1 MQPIHTRIKIGLSS
15 PIRVLHASDTHLT
28 HADMRDGQR
37 KVELAN
43 NRLPG
48 FSDADARLAELGRL
62 SKELGLPI
70 MHTGDLIDFV
80 SLANL
85 EAAKAF
91 ADSHDIFMATG
102 NHEFSLYV
110 GEAWEDAD
118 YRNQSLAAV
127 QACYKNDIRMSS
139 RIIKNGGAAL
149 NFVALDNGYYYF
161 EPEHQAFLKA
171 QVALGLPIVL
181 MMHTPLYERT
191 LYDAAIAHTGSCA
204 YLTGVPDEL
213 IADYDSYRYRQQK
226 TDATTAEFLEYVAG
240 EPAIKC
246 ILAGHLHV
254 DYDSTFAG
262 RIPQLIS
269 GGSVARVV
277 EFY

>member
-1 MQPIHTRIKIGLSS
+1 MQPIHTRIEIGLPA

-28 HADMRDGQR
+28 HADARDGQR
-37 KVELAN
+37 KVDLAA

-48 FSDADARLAELGRL
+48 FPDADARLAELGRL

-139 RIIKNGGAAL
+139 RIVRNGDAAI
-149 NFVALDNGYYYF
+149 NFVALDNGYYNEGEYWLSPMINGLVF
-161 EPEHQAFLKA
+161 TVSYENSSPKTFINIPLSTAVHT
-171 QVALGLPIVL
+171 AL
-181 MMHTPLYERT
+181 
-191 LYDAAIAHTGSCA
+191 
-204 YLTGVPDEL
+204 
-213 IADYDSYRYRQQK
+213 
-226 TDATTAEFLEYVAG
+226 F
-240 EPAIKC
+240 
-246 ILAGHLHV
+246 
-254 DYDSTFAG
+254 
-262 RIPQLIS
+262 
-269 GGSVARVV
+269 
-277 EFY
+277 

>member
-1 MQPIHTRIKIGLSS
+1 MNVAYAKIEIGLPA

-28 HADMRDGQR
+28 HADERDGQR
-37 KVELAN
+37 KVELAK
-43 NRLPG
+43 NRLACFPE
-48 FSDADARLAELGRL
+48 ADERLAALGKL
-62 SKELGLPI
+62 SLEMELPI
-70 MHTGDLIDFV
+70 MHTGDLIDFI
-80 SLANL
+80 SLANM

-110 GEAWEDAD
+110 GEAWEDED
-118 YRNQSLAAV
+118 YRNQSLANI

-139 RIIKNGGAAL
+139 RVIRNGDAAI

-161 EPEHQAFLKA
+161 EPRQLAFLKE

-181 MMHTPLYERT
+181 MIHTPLYERK
-191 LYDAAIAHTGSCA
+191 LYDDARARSGGCA
-204 YLTGVPDEL
+204 YLAGVPDEL
-213 IADYDSYRYRQQK
+213 IEDYEPYRYRQQK
-226 TDATTAEFLEYVAG
+226 TDATTAAFLEYVAA
-240 EPAIKC
+240 EPLIKC

-269 GGSVARVV
+269 GGSAARVV

>member
-1 MQPIHTRIKIGLSS
+1 MQLIHTRIEIGLPA

-28 HADMRDGQR
+28 HADARDGRR
-37 KVELAN
+37 KVELAES
-43 NRLPG
+43 RLRG
-48 FSDADARLAELGRL
+48 FPDADQRLDELGRL
-62 SKELGLPI
+62 SHELGVPV

-127 QACYKNDIRMSS
+127 QACYKNDIRMSA
-139 RIIKNGGAAL
+139 RVIRNGDAAI

-161 EPEHQAFLKA
+161 EPRQLAFLK
-171 QVALGLPIVL
+171 
-181 MMHTPLYERT
+181 E
-191 LYDAAIAHTGSCA
+191 
-204 YLTGVPDEL
+204 
-213 IADYDSYRYRQQK
+213 
-226 TDATTAEFLEYVAG
+226 
-240 EPAIKC
+240 
-246 ILAGHLHV
+246 
-254 DYDSTFAG
+254 
-262 RIPQLIS
+262 
-269 GGSVARVV
+269 
-277 EFY
+277 